1 MLVLIQRQG
10 KAADTTFLTSFAQ
23 VYWRP
28 AWMSEEP
35 KKKKKK
41 RRELQKRTR
50 YDIYAELLR
59 VIYIWGYCPLT
70 RAARS
75 TNMPV
80 DRAKESITELVDRG
94 LLEEDDDDGMTVF
107 KVTVRGHQYLEL
119 YKRLAGLVGIP
130 IPEPIIGM

>member
-1 MLVLIQRQG
+1 
-10 KAADTTFLTSFAQ
+10 
-23 VYWRP
+23 
-28 AWMSEEP
+28 MSEEKAP
-35 KKKKKK
+35 EVPKKKKK

-59 VIYIWGYCPLT
+59 VIYIWGFCPLT

-80 DRAKESITELVDRG
+80 DRAKDSIGELCKRG
-94 LLEEDDDDGMTVF
+94 LLEEDDDEGMRVY

-119 YKRLAGLVGIP
+119 YKRMAGLVGIP

>member
-1 MLVLIQRQG
+1 V
-10 KAADTTFLTSFAQ
+10 K
-23 VYWRP
+23 VYSRKRL
-28 AWMSEEP
+28 ARMSEEKTPEKP
-35 KKKKKK
+35 KKKKK
-41 RRELQKRTR
+41 RELQKRTR

-59 VIYIWGYCPLT
+59 VVYIWGFCPLT

-80 DRAKESITELVDRG
+80 DRAKESIGELCERG
-94 LLEEDDDDGMTVF
+94 LLEEDDDEGMRVY

-119 YKRLAGLVGIP
+119 YKRMAGLVGIP

>member
-1 MLVLIQRQG
+1 MS
-10 KAADTTFLTSFAQ
+10 DDDFSFK
-23 VYWRP
+23 
-28 AWMSEEP
+28 EP
-35 KKKKKK
+35 KKRSKKD
-41 RRELQKRTR
+41 LQKRTR

-59 VIYIWGYCPLT
+59 VVYIWGYCPLT

-80 DRAKESITELVDRG
+80 DRAKESIGELCARG
-94 LLEEDDDDGMTVF
+94 LLEEDDDEGMRVY